1 MAAYIFDEKLA
12 QSIVSRT
19 MRIIDCNVNVMDSR
33 GRIIGSGEPERIG
46 DVHEGALLALSQ
58 ERVVSIDKASTQSLH
73 SVKPGINLPLR
84 LNNHIVGVI
93 GLTGEPDQLVQ
104 FGELVRMTAE
114 MMLEQAGL
122 SQLLVQ
128 QSRLREEL
136 VLNLVRN
143 ETGPDSL
150 QEWAQRLGISLEQPR
165 VAVVVE
171 IDSGQLG
178 INTAMAEL
186 QHLQSL
192 LTNGSQN
199 ALIAIVSLTEMV
211 MLWPVSLQGEDWAAE
226 EHRRAMDQLHQHLRQ
241 NSTLNVRLALGNFFS
256 GEGGV
261 ARSYCTA
268 RSTMKVGK
276 QRMPDAPCYYWQDI
290 RLPVLLDG
298 LRDGWQALELLRP
311 VQRLRQLD
319 SHGVLIR
326 TLHTWFRYNQQP
338 VPTAR
343 ALFVH
348 KNTLDYRLKRIAE
361 LTGLDLGNYD
371 DRFLLYVAVQ
381 LDEGD

>member
-1 MAAYIFDEKLA
+1 MHIFDEKLA

-19 MRIIDCNVNVMDSR
+19 MRILDCNVNVMDAR

-46 DVHEGALLALSQ
+46 DIHEGALLALSQ
-58 ERVVSIDKASTQSLH
+58 KRVVSIDKASTQSLH
-73 SVKPGINLPLR
+73 CVKPGINLPLR
-84 LNNHIVGVI
+84 LNDHIVGVI
-93 GLTGEPDQLVQ
+93 GLTGEPDQLIQ

-143 ETGPDSL
+143 NTGPDSL
-150 QEWAQRLGISLEQPR
+150 QEWAQRLGINLTQPR

-186 QHLQSL
+186 HHLQLL
-192 LTNGSQN
+192 LTEGEQN

-211 MLWPVSLQGEDWAAE
+211 MLWSVNPKSGDWAAE
-226 EHRRAMDQLHQHLRQ
+226 EHRRVMEQLHQHLRQ
-241 NSTLNVRLALGNFFS
+241 NCTLNVRLALGNFFA
-256 GEGGV
+256 GEGGI

-268 RSTMKVGK
+268 RSTMRVGK
-276 QRMPDAPCYYWQDI
+276 RCMPDVFCYYWQDI

-298 LRDGWQALELLRP
+298 LRDGWQAQELLRP
-311 VQRLRQLD
+311 LRCLRMQD
-319 SHGVLIR
+319 PHGVLIK
-326 TLHTWFRYNQQP
+326 TLHIWFRHNQQMG
-338 VPTAR
+338 PTAQ

-348 KNTLDYRLKRIAE
+348 KNTLNYRLKRIAE

-371 DRFLLYVAVQ
+371 ERFLLYIAVQ
-381 LDEGD
+381 LDEED

>member
-12 QSIVSRT
+12 QTIVSRT
-19 MRIIDCNVNVMDSR
+19 MRIIDCNVNVMDAR

-58 ERVVSIDKASTQSLH
+58 KRVVSIDKASIQSLH
-73 SVKPGINLPLR
+73 SVKPGINLPLQ

-93 GLTGEPDQLVQ
+93 GLTGEPEQLIQ

-114 MMLEQAGL
+114 MMLEQASL

-128 QSRLREEL
+128 QGRLREEL

-143 ETGPDSL
+143 ETGSDSL
-150 QEWAQRLGISLEQPR
+150 QEWAQRLGINLVQPM

-192 LTNGSQN
+192 LTYVSKDT
-199 ALIAIVSLTEMV
+199 LIAIVSLTEMV
-211 MLWPVSLQGEDWAAE
+211 MLWPVHLLGGEWATE
-226 EHRRAMDQLHQHLRQ
+226 EHRRVMEQLHLHLRK
-241 NSTLNVRLALGNFFS
+241 NSSLHVRLALGNFFA
-256 GEGGV
+256 GEGGI

-276 QRMPDAPCYYWQDI
+276 QRMPDASCYYWQDI

-298 LRDGWQALELLRP
+298 LRDGWQAQELLQP
-311 VQRLRQLD
+311 LQRLRKLD
-319 SHGVLIR
+319 SHGVLVR
-326 TLHTWFRYNQQP
+326 TLHAWFCHNQQP
-338 VPTAR
+338 VPTAQ
-343 ALFVH
+343 ALFIH

-361 LTGLDLGNYD
+361 LTGLDLANYD

-381 LDEGD
+381 LDEEG